1 MLQRRKCKANFKGY
15 LIPRPSDF
23 VGNERGLKLMTF

>member
-1 MLQRRKCKANFKGY
+1 MLQRRKYKASSKGL
-15 LIPRPSDF
+15 LIPKPSEF